1 MPEPRD
7 PLLKVLIHLFLLV
20 QLREEIPPAGR
31 NAREFGV
38 PAAGARAGRG
48 APGRTRAA
56 RRSNGLGNVHN
67 GLGSFATL

>member
-38 PAAGARAGRG
+38 PAAGAWVRRRRGAGGRG
-48 APGRTRAA
+48 VPAEATEVRFTV
-56 RRSNGLGNVHN
+56 GLGVV
-67 GLGSFATL
+67 